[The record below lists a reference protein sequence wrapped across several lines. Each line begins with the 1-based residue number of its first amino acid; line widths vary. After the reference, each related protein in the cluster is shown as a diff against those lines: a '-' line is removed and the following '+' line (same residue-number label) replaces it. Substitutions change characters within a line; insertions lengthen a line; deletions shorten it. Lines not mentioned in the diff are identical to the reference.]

1 MERRTVLKLSIGALL
16 GASTGLGGLRAA
28 MAAGKDIVYLTPGLD
43 LPFWRYLAKGVEATV
58 KAQGYNFQALDS
70 HNSAQTQLQNAQDAI
85 ARGVAGIV
93 ISPTDSSTAPS
104 VLALA
109 KRAKIPAVVADIGT
123 KSVALRRQHLY
134 KKLGRVLVAGGIV
147 LIGAALFGA
156 LIKPLGFTGLLALMV
171 LLIGVAVLFGKWPP
185 FPEPRQAD
193 LPKADLKQLAG
204 RTEIWL
210 EAQRPALPAPA
221 RQLVDGIGVQLD
233 LLAPQL
239 QTLDAAT
246 PAAANIRKLVGEDLP
261 ELVAGYQRI
270 PAGLRGEAHAGRTP
284 DETLLGG
291 LKMLEREI
299 GDAAR
304 SLAAGEID
312 KLATRERY
320 LQLKYQGLEA
330 DDTPGAG

>member
-1 MERRTVLKLSIGALL
+1 MSEVDKISALGNAAIERSRERR
-16 GASTGLGGLRAA
+16 R
-28 MAAGKDIVYLTPGLD
+28 P
-43 LPFWRYLAKGVEATV
+43 
-58 KAQGYNFQALDS
+58 
-70 HNSAQTQLQNAQDAI
+70 
-85 ARGVAGIV
+85 
-93 ISPTDSSTAPS
+93 
-104 VLALA
+104 
-109 KRAKIPAVVADIGT
+109 IGT

-239 QTLDAAT
+239 QTLEAAT
-246 PAAANIRKLVGEDLP
+246 PAAANSRKLVGEDLP

-330 DDTPGAG
+330 DDTPGAA

>member
-1 MERRTVLKLSIGALL
+1 MTMSEVDRTILAGQAAIERSRERRRPV
-16 GASTGLGGLRAA
+16 
-28 MAAGKDIVYLTPGLD
+28 
-43 LPFWRYLAKGVEATV
+43 
-58 KAQGYNFQALDS
+58 
-70 HNSAQTQLQNAQDAI
+70 
-85 ARGVAGIV
+85 
-93 ISPTDSSTAPS
+93 
-104 VLALA
+104 
-109 KRAKIPAVVADIGT
+109 GT
-123 KSVALRRQHLY
+123 KSLALRRQHLF
-134 KKLGRVLVAGGIV
+134 KKIGRIAIGSGAV
-147 LIGAALFGA
+147 LIAAALFGA
-156 LIKPLGFTGLLALMV
+156 LIRPLGFTGIMAVTL

-185 FPEPRQAD
+185 FPEPRQQD

-239 QTLDAAT
+239 QTLDPSE

-284 DETLLGG
+284 DETLVGG

-299 GDAAR
+299 GEAAR
-304 SLAAGEID
+304 NLAAGELD

-320 LQLKYQGLEA
+320 LQLKYEGLEA
-330 DDTPGAG
+330 EDGPGKIA

>member
-1 MERRTVLKLSIGALL
+1 MSEVDKISALGNAAIERSRERR
-16 GASTGLGGLRAA
+16 R
-28 MAAGKDIVYLTPGLD
+28 P
-43 LPFWRYLAKGVEATV
+43 
-58 KAQGYNFQALDS
+58 
-70 HNSAQTQLQNAQDAI
+70 
-85 ARGVAGIV
+85 
-93 ISPTDSSTAPS
+93 
-104 VLALA
+104 
-109 KRAKIPAVVADIGT
+109 IGT

-134 KKLGRVLVAGGIV
+134 KKLGRVLVASGIV

>member
-1 MERRTVLKLSIGALL
+1 MSEVDKISALGNAAIERSRERR
-16 GASTGLGGLRAA
+16 R
-28 MAAGKDIVYLTPGLD
+28 P
-43 LPFWRYLAKGVEATV
+43 
-58 KAQGYNFQALDS
+58 
-70 HNSAQTQLQNAQDAI
+70 
-85 ARGVAGIV
+85 
-93 ISPTDSSTAPS
+93 
-104 VLALA
+104 
-109 KRAKIPAVVADIGT
+109 IGT

-291 LKMLEREI
+291 RKMLEREI
-299 GDAAR
+299 GDPAR

>member
-1 MERRTVLKLSIGALL
+1 MSEVDKISALGNAAIERSRERR
-16 GASTGLGGLRAA
+16 R
-28 MAAGKDIVYLTPGLD
+28 P
-43 LPFWRYLAKGVEATV
+43 
-58 KAQGYNFQALDS
+58 
-70 HNSAQTQLQNAQDAI
+70 
-85 ARGVAGIV
+85 
-93 ISPTDSSTAPS
+93 
-104 VLALA
+104 
-109 KRAKIPAVVADIGT
+109 IGT

-134 KKLGRVLVAGGIV
+134 KKLGRVLVAGGIM

-156 LIKPLGFTGLLALMV
+156 LIKPLGFTGLLALTV

-330 DDTPGAG
+330 DDTPGAA

>member
-1 MERRTVLKLSIGALL
+1 MSEVDKISVLGNAAIERSRERR
-16 GASTGLGGLRAA
+16 R
-28 MAAGKDIVYLTPGLD
+28 P
-43 LPFWRYLAKGVEATV
+43 
-58 KAQGYNFQALDS
+58 
-70 HNSAQTQLQNAQDAI
+70 
-85 ARGVAGIV
+85 
-93 ISPTDSSTAPS
+93 
-104 VLALA
+104 
-109 KRAKIPAVVADIGT
+109 IGT

-134 KKLGRVLVAGGIV
+134 RKLGRMLIAGGIV
-147 LIGAALFGA
+147 LLGAALFGA
-156 LIKPLGFTGLLALMV
+156 LIQPLGFIGLLALLV
-171 LLIGVAVLFGKWPP
+171 LLIGVAVIFGKWPP

-193 LPKADLKQLAG
+193 LPRTDLRQLAG

-239 QTLDAAT
+239 QTLDAT
-246 PAAANIRKLVGEDLP
+246 SPAAANIRKLVGEDLP

-291 LKMLEREI
+291 LKTLESEI
-299 GDAAR
+299 GHAAR
-304 SLAAGEID
+304 SLAAGELD

-320 LQLKYQGLEA
+320 LQLKYQGLDGA
-330 DDTPGAG
+330 DS

>member
-1 MERRTVLKLSIGALL
+1 MAMSEVDKISVLGNAAIERSRERR
-16 GASTGLGGLRAA
+16 R
-28 MAAGKDIVYLTPGLD
+28 P
-43 LPFWRYLAKGVEATV
+43 
-58 KAQGYNFQALDS
+58 
-70 HNSAQTQLQNAQDAI
+70 
-85 ARGVAGIV
+85 
-93 ISPTDSSTAPS
+93 
-104 VLALA
+104 
-109 KRAKIPAVVADIGT
+109 IGT

-134 KKLGRVLVAGGIV
+134 RKLGRMLIAGGIV
-147 LIGAALFGA
+147 LLGAALFGA
-156 LIKPLGFTGLLALMV
+156 LIQPLGFIGLLALLV
-171 LLIGVAVLFGKWPP
+171 LLIGVAVIFGKWPP

-193 LPKADLKQLAG
+193 LPRTDLRQLAG

-239 QTLDAAT
+239 QTLDAT
-246 PAAANIRKLVGEDLP
+246 SPAAANIRKLVGEDLP

-291 LKMLEREI
+291 LKTLESEI
-299 GDAAR
+299 GHAAR
-304 SLAAGEID
+304 SLAAGELD

-320 LQLKYQGLEA
+320 LQLKYQGLDGA
-330 DDTPGAG
+330 DS

>member
-1 MERRTVLKLSIGALL
+1 MSEVDKISALGNAAIERSRERR
-16 GASTGLGGLRAA
+16 R
-28 MAAGKDIVYLTPGLD
+28 P
-43 LPFWRYLAKGVEATV
+43 
-58 KAQGYNFQALDS
+58 
-70 HNSAQTQLQNAQDAI
+70 
-85 ARGVAGIV
+85 
-93 ISPTDSSTAPS
+93 
-104 VLALA
+104 
-109 KRAKIPAVVADIGT
+109 IGT

-134 KKLGRVLVAGGIV
+134 KKLGRVLVAGGIM

-330 DDTPGAG
+330 DDTPGAA

>member
-1 MERRTVLKLSIGALL
+1 MSMSEVDKISALGNAAIERSRERR
-16 GASTGLGGLRAA
+16 R
-28 MAAGKDIVYLTPGLD
+28 P
-43 LPFWRYLAKGVEATV
+43 
-58 KAQGYNFQALDS
+58 
-70 HNSAQTQLQNAQDAI
+70 
-85 ARGVAGIV
+85 
-93 ISPTDSSTAPS
+93 
-104 VLALA
+104 
-109 KRAKIPAVVADIGT
+109 IGT

-134 KKLGRVLVAGGIV
+134 KKLGRVLVAGGIM

-156 LIKPLGFTGLLALMV
+156 LIKPLGFTGLLALTV

-330 DDTPGAG
+330 DDTPGTA

>member
-1 MERRTVLKLSIGALL
+1 MSEVDKISALGNAAIERSRERR
-16 GASTGLGGLRAA
+16 R
-28 MAAGKDIVYLTPGLD
+28 P
-43 LPFWRYLAKGVEATV
+43 
-58 KAQGYNFQALDS
+58 
-70 HNSAQTQLQNAQDAI
+70 
-85 ARGVAGIV
+85 
-93 ISPTDSSTAPS
+93 
-104 VLALA
+104 
-109 KRAKIPAVVADIGT
+109 IGT

-134 KKLGRVLVAGGIV
+134 KKLGRVLVAGGVV

-156 LIKPLGFTGLLALMV
+156 LIKPLGFTGLLALTV
-171 LLIGVAVLFGKWPP
+171 LLLGVAVLFGKWPP

-330 DDTPGAG
+330 DDTPGTA

>member
-1 MERRTVLKLSIGALL
+1 MSEVDKISALGNAAIERSRERR
-16 GASTGLGGLRAA
+16 R
-28 MAAGKDIVYLTPGLD
+28 P
-43 LPFWRYLAKGVEATV
+43 
-58 KAQGYNFQALDS
+58 
-70 HNSAQTQLQNAQDAI
+70 
-85 ARGVAGIV
+85 
-93 ISPTDSSTAPS
+93 
-104 VLALA
+104 
-109 KRAKIPAVVADIGT
+109 IGT
-123 KSVALRRQHLY
+123 KSVALRRQHFY

-330 DDTPGAG
+330 DDTPGAA

>member
-1 MERRTVLKLSIGALL
+1 MAMSETDQTIMLGNAAIERSRERRRPIG
-16 GASTGLGGLRAA
+16 S
-28 MAAGKDIVYLTPGLD
+28 
-43 LPFWRYLAKGVEATV
+43 
-58 KAQGYNFQALDS
+58 
-70 HNSAQTQLQNAQDAI
+70 
-85 ARGVAGIV
+85 
-93 ISPTDSSTAPS
+93 
-104 VLALA
+104 
-109 KRAKIPAVVADIGT
+109 
-123 KSVALRRQHLY
+123 KSMALRRQHLFR
-134 KKLGRVLVAGGIV
+134 KIGRICMAGGAV
-147 LIGAALFGA
+147 LIAAALFGM
-156 LIKPLGFTGLLALMV
+156 LIQPLGFAGVMAVTL
-171 LLIGVAVLFGKWPP
+171 LLIGVAILFGKWPP

-239 QTLDAAT
+239 QTLDPAT
-246 PAAANIRKLVGEDLP
+246 PAAGNIRKLVGEDLP

-284 DETLLGG
+284 DETLVGG

-299 GDAAR
+299 GEAAR
-304 SLAAGEID
+304 SLAAGELD

-330 DDTPGAG
+330 EDEGDAPTS

>member
-1 MERRTVLKLSIGALL
+1 MSETDQTIMLGSAAIERSRERR
-16 GASTGLGGLRAA
+16 R
-28 MAAGKDIVYLTPGLD
+28 P
-43 LPFWRYLAKGVEATV
+43 
-58 KAQGYNFQALDS
+58 
-70 HNSAQTQLQNAQDAI
+70 
-85 ARGVAGIV
+85 
-93 ISPTDSSTAPS
+93 
-104 VLALA
+104 
-109 KRAKIPAVVADIGT
+109 IGT
-123 KSVALRRQHLY
+123 KSLALRRQHLF
-134 KKLGRVLVAGGIV
+134 KKIGRMFMAGGAV
-147 LIGAALFGA
+147 LIAAAVFGA
-156 LIKPLGFTGLLALMV
+156 VIQPLGFTGVMAVTLLLV
-171 LLIGVAVLFGKWPP
+171 GIAVLFGKWPP

-270 PAGLRGEAHAGRTP
+270 PAGLRSEAHGGRTP
-284 DETLLGG
+284 DDTLVGG
-291 LKMLEREI
+291 LRMLEREI

-304 SLAAGEID
+304 NLAAGEID

-320 LQLKYQGLEA
+320 LQLKYEGLDSEDQPA
-330 DDTPGAG
+330 PTPGT

>member
-1 MERRTVLKLSIGALL
+1 MSEVDKISALGNAAIERSRERR
-16 GASTGLGGLRAA
+16 R
-28 MAAGKDIVYLTPGLD
+28 P
-43 LPFWRYLAKGVEATV
+43 
-58 KAQGYNFQALDS
+58 
-70 HNSAQTQLQNAQDAI
+70 
-85 ARGVAGIV
+85 
-93 ISPTDSSTAPS
+93 
-104 VLALA
+104 
-109 KRAKIPAVVADIGT
+109 IGT

-156 LIKPLGFTGLLALMV
+156 LIKPLGFTGLLALTV

-261 ELVAGYQRI
+261 ELIAGYQRI

-330 DDTPGAG
+330 DDTPGTA

>member
-1 MERRTVLKLSIGALL
+1 MSETDQTIMLGHAAIERSRERR
-16 GASTGLGGLRAA
+16 R
-28 MAAGKDIVYLTPGLD
+28 P
-43 LPFWRYLAKGVEATV
+43 
-58 KAQGYNFQALDS
+58 
-70 HNSAQTQLQNAQDAI
+70 
-85 ARGVAGIV
+85 
-93 ISPTDSSTAPS
+93 
-104 VLALA
+104 
-109 KRAKIPAVVADIGT
+109 IGT
-123 KSVALRRQHLY
+123 KSMALRRQHLFR
-134 KKLGRVLVAGGIV
+134 KVGRMFMGFGAV
-147 LIGAALFGA
+147 LIAAALFGA
-156 LIKPLGFTGLLALMV
+156 LIQPLGFLGLMAVML

-185 FPEPRQAD
+185 FPEPRQID
-193 LPKADLKQLAG
+193 LPKTDLKQLAG

-239 QTLDAAT
+239 QTLDPGA

-284 DETLLGG
+284 DETLVGG

-304 SLAAGEID
+304 SLAAGELD

-320 LQLKYQGLEA
+320 LQLKYEGLESGE
-330 DDTPGAG
+330 DSSGTPG

>member
-1 MERRTVLKLSIGALL
+1 MAMNETDQTIMLGNAAIERSRERR
-16 GASTGLGGLRAA
+16 R
-28 MAAGKDIVYLTPGLD
+28 P
-43 LPFWRYLAKGVEATV
+43 
-58 KAQGYNFQALDS
+58 
-70 HNSAQTQLQNAQDAI
+70 
-85 ARGVAGIV
+85 
-93 ISPTDSSTAPS
+93 
-104 VLALA
+104 
-109 KRAKIPAVVADIGT
+109 IGT
-123 KSVALRRQHLY
+123 KSMALRRQHLFR
-134 KKLGRVLVAGGIV
+134 KIGRICMAGGAV
-147 LIGAALFGA
+147 LIAAALFGM
-156 LIKPLGFTGLLALMV
+156 LIQPLGFAGVMAVTL
-171 LLIGVAVLFGKWPP
+171 LLIGVAILFGKWPP

-239 QTLDAAT
+239 QTLDPAT
-246 PAAANIRKLVGEDLP
+246 PAAGNIRKLVGEDLP

-284 DETLLGG
+284 DETLVGG

-299 GDAAR
+299 GEAAR
-304 SLAAGEID
+304 SLAAGELD

-320 LQLKYQGLEA
+320 LQLKYHGLEA
-330 DDTPGAG
+330 EDGGDAPTS